1 MGRIAQILGRFGIGA
16 LHAVLNTFV
25 IMVTGKYF
33 GSAWERLGRQSTFE
47 SGEALL
53 LVALLVA
60 VPTIIFWQ
68 VPIRRR
74 ASGAA
79 LVTAC
84 AIVASGVGS
93 YFLGSYRAG

>member
-1 MGRIAQILGRFGIGA
+1 MRRLGEIAGRLGMSA
-16 LHAVLNTFV
+16 LHVLLNTFL

-33 GSAWERLGRQSTFE
+33 GSAWENLGRRSTLE

-53 LVALLVA
+53 FVALLVA

-68 VPIRRR
+68 VPVRRR
-74 ASGAA
+74 PAGAA
-79 LVTAC
+79 VLTAC
-84 AIVASGVGS
+84 AIAASGVGS